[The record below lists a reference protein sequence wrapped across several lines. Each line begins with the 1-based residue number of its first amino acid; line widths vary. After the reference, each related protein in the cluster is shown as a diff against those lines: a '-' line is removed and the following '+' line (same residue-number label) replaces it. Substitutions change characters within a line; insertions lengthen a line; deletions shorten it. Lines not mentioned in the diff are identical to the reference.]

1 MIHFDEQQ
9 RVFHLQ
15 TERSSYLIQILRDG
29 YLVHLHWGGRVAQY
43 HGGNAPAHLDR
54 GFSPSPDEADR
65 TFSPDS
71 FPQEYPT
78 FGTGDFR
85 TPACQVLREDGSNV
99 GDLRYVGHRILAG
112 KPALAGL
119 PSVYTETDAEAQT
132 LEIDLQDPAD
142 GVCVTL
148 CYTVLRDFDVITRS
162 VRLHNRGAAPVR
174 LLRALSASVDFR
186 DTDFE
191 WLTLNGA
198 HVRETQV
205 HRAALRPG
213 VQSVESRRG
222 HSSHQHHPFQALLRP
237 RTDEAQ
243 GEAYGFSLVY
253 SGNFLA
259 QAEADQF
266 GTLRTNLGINPFD
279 FGWLLEPGASFQ
291 TPEAVLAYS
300 NQGLGGLSLTYNR
313 LYRTRLCRG
322 PWRDAERPVL
332 VNNWE
337 ATYFDFDA
345 DKIVALAVSAQK
357 VGIEMVVLD
366 DGWFGK
372 RDNDLSSLGDWVV
385 DKRKLPNGLKDLAR
399 RVNGLGLMFGLWF
412 EPEMVSPDSD
422 LYRAHPDW
430 CLHVP
435 NRRRTVSRNQLVLDL
450 SRPEVCDYLI
460 DAVSRVL
467 DSAPIGY
474 VKWDMNRHMTEVGSA
489 ALPPDRQRETG
500 HRYMLGLYR
509 VLETITQRFPNV
521 LFEGCSGGGG
531 RFDPGMLHYMPQTWT
546 SDNTD
551 AVCRLSIQYGTSMI
565 YPASA
570 IGSHVSA
577 VPNHQVHRST
587 PLRMRGHV
595 AMSGNLGYELDLT
608 RLPPAELD
616 EIAAQVRFYKE
627 VRRLVQFGDFIR
639 LQSPFDA
646 SLRGTETSW
655 MFVDAERQ
663 RALVMHA
670 VVLCEPQ
677 QPVQTLRLRGLDCCA
692 CYREIGSGRLYGGD
706 ELMNIGLQLPLVH
719 GDYQSWI
726 WRFERVQADR

>member
-1 MIHFDEQQ
+1 VIHFDAQQ

-15 TERSSYLIQILRDG
+15 TERSSYLVQILRDG
-29 YLVHLHWGGRVAQY
+29 YLVHLHWGGRVQQY
-43 HGGNAPAHLDR
+43 HGGNAPVHLDR
-54 GFSPSPDEADR
+54 GFSPCPDEADR

-85 TPACQVLREDGSNV
+85 TPACQVLREDGSTV
-99 GDLRYVGHRILAG
+99 GDLRYLSHRIKAG
-112 KPALAGL
+112 KPALEGL
-119 PSVYTETDAEAQT
+119 PSVYTEDAAEAQT

-148 CYTVLRDFDVITRS
+148 SYTVLRDFDVITRS
-162 VRLHNRGAAPVR
+162 VRFHNGGKAPVR

-186 DTDFE
+186 DADFE

-205 HRAALRPG
+205 HRAPLHPG

-237 RTDEAQ
+237 GTDERQ

-259 QAEADQF
+259 QAEVDQF

-322 PWRDAERPVL
+322 FWRDAERPVL

-337 ATYFDFDA
+337 ATYFNFDA
-345 DKIVALAVSAQK
+345 NKIEALAVSAQK
-357 VGIEMVVLD
+357 VGIELVVLD
-366 DGWFGK
+366 DGWFGQ

-385 DKRKLPNGLKDLAR
+385 DKRKLPNGLEDLAQ
-399 RVNGLGLMFGLWF
+399 RVTALGLKFGLWF

-435 NRRRTVSRNQLVLDL
+435 HRRRTVSRNQLVLDL

-460 DAVSRVL
+460 DAVSQVL
-467 DSAPIGY
+467 ASAPIGY

-489 ALPPDRQRETG
+489 ALPPDRQRETA

-509 VLETITQRFPNV
+509 VLEAITQRFPHV
-521 LFEGCSGGGG
+521 LFESCSGGGG

-551 AVCRLSIQYGTSMI
+551 AVCRLSIQYGTSLV

-570 IGSHVSA
+570 MGSHVSA

-608 RLPPAELD
+608 RLPQAELD
-616 EIAAQVRFYKE
+616 EIAAQVGFYKE
-627 VRRLVQFGDFIR
+627 VRGLVQFGDFIR

-646 SLRGTETSW
+646 SNRGNETSW
-655 MFVDAERQ
+655 MFVDSQ
-663 RALVMHA
+663 QHRALVMHA
-670 VVLCEPQ
+670 VVQCQPQ
-677 QPVQTLRLRGLDCCA
+677 QAVRSLRLRGLNA
-692 CYREIGSGRLYGGD
+692 SARYRELDSGRVYGGD
-706 ELMNIGLQLPLVH
+706 ELMQIGLPLPLVQ
-719 GDYQSWI
+719 GDHQSWM
-726 WRFERVQADR
+726 WRFERV

>member
-1 MIHFDEQQ
+1 MIHYDEGQ

-15 TERSSYLIQILRDG
+15 TERSSYLMQILRDG
-29 YLVHLHWGGRVAQY
+29 YLVHLHWGGRVARY
-43 HGGNAPAHLDR
+43 HGGNAPVHLDR

-78 FGTGDFR
+78 LGSGDFR
-85 TPACQVLREDGSNV
+85 TPACQVLREDGSTV
-99 GDLRYVGHRILAG
+99 SDLRYLAHRILAG
-112 KPALAGL
+112 KPTLAGL
-119 PSVYTETDAEAQT
+119 PSVYTESDAEAQT

-142 GVCVTL
+142 GLCVTL
-148 CYTVLRDFDVITRS
+148 CYTVRRDADVITRS
-162 VRLHNRGAAPVR
+162 VRFHNRGTAPVR

-186 DTDFE
+186 DTDFD

-205 HRAALRPG
+205 HRAALHPG

-259 QAEADQF
+259 QAEVDQF
-266 GTLRTNLGINPFD
+266 GTLRANLGINPFD
-279 FGWLLEPGASFQ
+279 FGWLLEPGGSFQ

-300 NQGLGGLSLTYNR
+300 RQGLGGLSLIYNR
-313 LYRTRLCRG
+313 LYRRHLCRG

-345 DKIVALAVSAQK
+345 DKIEALAVSARQ
-357 VGIEMVVLD
+357 VGIELVVLD

-385 DKRKLPNGLKDLAR
+385 DRRKLPHGLDDLAR
-399 RVNGLGLMFGLWF
+399 RVTGLGLKFGLWF

-435 NRRRTVSRNQLVLDL
+435 HRRRTVSRNQLVLDL

-460 DAVSRVL
+460 DAVSQVL
-467 DSAPIGY
+467 ASAPIGY

-489 ALPPDRQRETG
+489 ALPPERQRETA

-509 VLETITQRFPNV
+509 VLETITQRFPDV
-521 LFEGCSGGGG
+521 LFESCSGGGG

-551 AVCRLSIQYGTSMI
+551 AVCRLSIQYGTSLV
-565 YPASA
+565 YPTSA
-570 IGSHVSA
+570 MGSHVSA

-608 RLPPAELD
+608 RLPQNELD
-616 EIAAQVRFYKE
+616 GIAAQVRFYKE
-627 VRRLVQFGDFIR
+627 VRGLVQFGDFIR
-639 LQSPFDA
+639 LQSPFDL
-646 SLRGTETSW
+646 STRGNETSW
-655 MFVDAERQ
+655 MFVDAR
-663 RALVMHA
+663 RDHVMVMHA
-670 VVLCEPQ
+670 VVLCQPQ
-677 QPVQTLRLRGLDCCA
+677 QAVRSLRLRGLDGEA
-692 CYREIGSGRLYGGD
+692 RYRELDSGRVYGGD
-706 ELMNIGLQLPLVH
+706 ELMQIGLPLPLVQ
-719 GDYQSWI
+719 GDYQSWM
-726 WRFERVQADR
+726 WRFQRV

>member
-1 MIHFDEQQ
+1 MIHYDEEQ

-15 TERSSYLIQILRDG
+15 TGSSSYLMQILRDG
-29 YLVHLHWGGRVAQY
+29 YLVHLHWGGRVAHY
-43 HGGNAPAHLDR
+43 HGGHAPVHLDR
-54 GFSPSPDEADR
+54 GFSPCPDEADR

-85 TPACQVLREDGSNV
+85 TPACQVLREDGSTV
-99 GDLRYVGHRILAG
+99 SDLRYVAHRILAG

-119 PSVYTETDAEAQT
+119 PSVYTEDDAEAQT
-132 LEIDLQDPAD
+132 LEIDLQDGAD
-142 GVCVTL
+142 GLCVTL
-148 CYTVLRDFDVITRS
+148 CYTALRDFDVITRS
-162 VRLHNRGAAPVR
+162 VRFHNRGAAPVQ

-186 DTDFE
+186 DTAFD

-205 HRAALRPG
+205 HRAALHPG

-222 HSSHQHHPFQALLRP
+222 HSSHQHHPFQALLRQP
-237 RTDEAQ
+237 ADEAQ
-243 GEAYGFSLVY
+243 GEVYGFSLVY

-259 QAEADQF
+259 QAEVDQF

-279 FGWLLEPGASFQ
+279 FGWLLEPGATFQ

-300 NQGLGGLSLTYNR
+300 SQGLGALSLTYNR
-313 LYRTRLCRG
+313 LYRSRLCRG

-345 DKIVALAVSAQK
+345 DKIEALARSAQQ
-357 VGIEMVVLD
+357 VGIELVVLD

-385 DKRKLPNGLKDLAR
+385 DRRKLPHGLDDLAR
-399 RVNGLGLMFGLWF
+399 RVTGLGLKFGLWF

-435 NRRRTVSRNQLVLDL
+435 QRRRTVSRNQLVLDL

-460 DAVSRVL
+460 DAVSQVL
-467 DSAPIGY
+467 ASAPIGY

-489 ALPPDRQRETG
+489 ALPPQRQRETA

-509 VLETITQRFPNV
+509 VLETITQRFPDV
-521 LFEGCSGGGG
+521 LFESCSGGGG

-551 AVCRLSIQYGTSMI
+551 AVCRLSIQYGTSLV

-570 IGSHVSA
+570 MGAHVSA

-608 RLPPAELD
+608 RLSRAELD
-616 EIAAQVRFYKE
+616 EIAAQVRCYKE
-627 VRRLVQFGDFIR
+627 VRSLVQFGDFIR

-646 SLRGTETSW
+646 STRGNETSW
-655 MFVDAERQ
+655 MFVDAGQ
-663 RALVMHA
+663 DHVMVMHA
-670 VVLCEPQ
+670 VVLCQPQ
-677 QPVQTLRLRGLDCCA
+677 QAVRRLRLRGLDGAA
-692 CYREIGSGRLYGGD
+692 CYRELDSVRVHGGD
-706 ELMNIGLQLPLVH
+706 ELMNIGLPLPLVH
-719 GDYQSWI
+719 GDYQSWM
-726 WRFERVQADR
+726 WRFQRV

>member
-9 RVFHLQ
+9 RVFHLH
-15 TERSSYLIQILRDG
+15 TERSSYLMQILRDG
-29 YLVHLHWGGRVAQY
+29 YLVHLHWGGRVARY
-43 HGGNAPAHLDR
+43 HGGNAPVHLDR
-54 GFSPSPDEADR
+54 GFSPSPDETDR

-85 TPACQVLREDGSNV
+85 TPACQVLREDGSTV
-99 GDLRYVGHRILAG
+99 GDLRYVAHRILAG

-119 PSVYTETDAEAQT
+119 PSVYTESDAEAQT

-162 VRLHNRGAAPVR
+162 VRFENRGSTPVR

-259 QAEADQF
+259 QAEVDQF

-279 FGWLLEPGASFQ
+279 FEWLLEPGASFQ

-337 ATYFDFDA
+337 ATYFNFDA
-345 DKIVALAVSAQK
+345 DKIEALAVSAQK
-357 VGIEMVVLD
+357 VGIELVVLD

-385 DKRKLPNGLKDLAR
+385 DRRKLPHGLEDLAR
-399 RVNGLGLMFGLWF
+399 RVNGLGLKFGLWF
-412 EPEMVSPDSD
+412 EPEMISPDSD

-460 DAVSRVL
+460 DAVSHVL
-467 DSAPIGY
+467 ASAPIGY

-489 ALPPDRQRETG
+489 ALPPERQRETA

-509 VLETITQRFPNV
+509 VMEAITQRFPDV
-521 LFEGCSGGGG
+521 LFESCSGGGG

-551 AVCRLSIQYGTSMI
+551 AVCRLSIQYGTSLV
-565 YPASA
+565 YPASSM
-570 IGSHVSA
+570 GSHVSA

-587 PLRMRGHV
+587 PLNMRGHV

-608 RLPPAELD
+608 RLPQNELD
-616 EIAAQVRFYKE
+616 DIAAQVRFYKE
-627 VRRLVQFGDFIR
+627 VRGLVQFGDFIR

-646 SLRGTETSW
+646 STRGNETSW
-655 MFVDAERQ
+655 MFVDAQ
-663 RALVMHA
+663 QQQVLVMHA
-670 VVLCEPQ
+670 VVLCQPQ
-677 QPVQTLRLRGLDCCA
+677 QAVRSLRLRGLDGKA
-692 CYREIGSGRLYGGD
+692 RYRELDSGRIYGGD
-706 ELMNIGLQLPLVH
+706 ELMAIGLPLPLVQ
-719 GDYQSWI
+719 GDYQSWM
-726 WRFERVQADR
+726 WRFERV

>member
-1 MIHFDEQQ
+1 VIHFDAQQ

-15 TERSSYLIQILRDG
+15 TERSSYLVQILRDG
-29 YLVHLHWGGRVAQY
+29 YLVHLHWGGRVQQY
-43 HGGNAPAHLDR
+43 HGGNAPVHLDR
-54 GFSPSPDEADR
+54 GFSPCPDEADR

-85 TPACQVLREDGSNV
+85 TPACQVLREDGSTL
-99 GDLRYVGHRILAG
+99 GDLRYLSHRIKAG
-112 KPALAGL
+112 KPALEGL
-119 PSVYTETDAEAQT
+119 PSVYTEDAAEAQT

-148 CYTVLRDFDVITRS
+148 SYTVLRDFDVITRS
-162 VRLHNRGAAPVR
+162 VRFHNGGKAPVR

-186 DTDFE
+186 DADFE

-205 HRAALRPG
+205 HRAPLHPG

-237 RTDEAQ
+237 GTDERQ

-259 QAEADQF
+259 QAEVDQF

-322 PWRDAERPVL
+322 FWRDAERPVL

-337 ATYFDFDA
+337 ATYFNFDA
-345 DKIVALAVSAQK
+345 NKIEALAVSAQK
-357 VGIEMVVLD
+357 VGIELVVLD
-366 DGWFGK
+366 DGWFGQ

-385 DKRKLPNGLKDLAR
+385 DKRKLPNGLEDLAQ
-399 RVNGLGLMFGLWF
+399 RVTALGLKFGLWF

-435 NRRRTVSRNQLVLDL
+435 HRRRTVSRNQLVLDL

-460 DAVSRVL
+460 DAVSQVL
-467 DSAPIGY
+467 ASAPIGY

-489 ALPPDRQRETG
+489 ALPPDRQRETA

-509 VLETITQRFPNV
+509 VLEAITQRFPHV
-521 LFEGCSGGGG
+521 LFESCSGGGG

-551 AVCRLSIQYGTSMI
+551 AVCRLSIQYGTSLV

-570 IGSHVSA
+570 MGSHVSA

-608 RLPPAELD
+608 RLPQAELD
-616 EIAAQVRFYKE
+616 EIAAQVGFYKE
-627 VRRLVQFGDFIR
+627 VRGLVQFGDFIR

-646 SLRGTETSW
+646 SNRGNETSW
-655 MFVDAERQ
+655 MFVDSQ
-663 RALVMHA
+663 QHRALVMHA
-670 VVLCEPQ
+670 VVQCQPQ
-677 QPVQTLRLRGLDCCA
+677 QAVRSLRLRGLNA
-692 CYREIGSGRLYGGD
+692 SARYRELDSGRVYGGD
-706 ELMNIGLQLPLVH
+706 ELMQIGLPLPLVQ
-719 GDYQSWI
+719 GDHQSWM
-726 WRFERVQADR
+726 WRFERV

>member
-1 MIHFDEQQ
+1 MIHYDEQQ

-15 TERSSYLIQILRDG
+15 TERSSYLMQILRDG
-29 YLVHLHWGGRVAQY
+29 YLVHLHWGGRVTRY
-43 HGGNAPAHLDR
+43 HGGNAPVHLDR
-54 GFSPSPDEADR
+54 GFSPSPDETDR

-85 TPACQVLREDGSNV
+85 TPACQVLREDGSTV
-99 GDLRYVGHRILAG
+99 GDLRYQAHRILAG

-119 PSVYTETDAEAQT
+119 PSVYTESDAEAQT

-162 VRLHNRGAAPVR
+162 VRFQNRGSTPVR

-259 QAEADQF
+259 QAEVDQF

-279 FGWLLEPGASFQ
+279 FEWLLEPGASFQ
-291 TPEAVLAYS
+291 TPEAVQAYS

-337 ATYFDFDA
+337 ATYFNFDA
-345 DKIVALAVSAQK
+345 DKIEALAVSAQK
-357 VGIEMVVLD
+357 VGIELVVLD

-372 RDNDLSSLGDWVV
+372 RDNDLSSLGDWGV
-385 DKRKLPNGLKDLAR
+385 DRRKLPHGLEDLAR
-399 RVNGLGLMFGLWF
+399 RVNGLGLKFGLWF
-412 EPEMVSPDSD
+412 EPEMISPDSD

-435 NRRRTVSRNQLVLDL
+435 QRRRTESRNQLVLDL
-450 SRPEVCDYLI
+450 SRPEVCAYLI
-460 DAVSRVL
+460 DTVSHVL
-467 DSAPIGY
+467 ASAPIGY

-489 ALPPDRQRETG
+489 ALPPERQRETA

-509 VLETITQRFPNV
+509 VLEAITQRFPDV
-521 LFEGCSGGGG
+521 LFESCSGGGG

-551 AVCRLSIQYGTSMI
+551 AVCRLSIQYGSSLV

-570 IGSHVSA
+570 MGSHVSA

-587 PLRMRGHV
+587 PLNMRGHV

-608 RLPPAELD
+608 RLPQNELD
-616 EIAAQVRFYKE
+616 DIAAQVRFYKE
-627 VRRLVQFGDFIR
+627 VRGLVQFGDFIR

-646 SLRGTETSW
+646 STRGNETSW
-655 MFVDAERQ
+655 MFVDAQ
-663 RALVMHA
+663 QQQVLVMHA
-670 VVLCEPQ
+670 VVLCQPQ
-677 QPVQTLRLRGLDCCA
+677 QAARSLRLRGLDGNA
-692 CYREIGSGRLYGGD
+692 RYRELDSGRVYGGD
-706 ELMNIGLQLPLVH
+706 ELMNIGLSLPLVQ
-719 GDYQSWI
+719 GDCQSWM
-726 WRFERVQADR
+726 WRFERV

>member
-1 MIHFDEQQ
+1 MIHFDAQQ

-15 TERSSYLIQILRDG
+15 TERSSYLVQILRDG
-29 YLVHLHWGGRVAQY
+29 YLVHLHWGGRVQQY
-43 HGGNAPAHLDR
+43 HGGNAPVHLDR
-54 GFSPSPDEADR
+54 GFSPCPDEADR

-85 TPACQVLREDGSNV
+85 TPACQVLREDGSTV
-99 GDLRYVGHRILAG
+99 GDLRYLSHRIKAG
-112 KPALAGL
+112 KPALEGL
-119 PSVYTETDAEAQT
+119 PSVYTEDDAEAQT

-148 CYTVLRDFDVITRS
+148 SYTVLRDFDVITRS
-162 VRLHNRGAAPVR
+162 VRFHNGGKAPVR

-186 DTDFE
+186 DADFE

-205 HRAALRPG
+205 HRAPLHPG

-237 RTDEAQ
+237 GTDERQ

-259 QAEADQF
+259 QAEVDQF

-322 PWRDAERPVL
+322 FWRDAERPVL

-337 ATYFDFDA
+337 ATYFNFDA
-345 DKIVALAVSAQK
+345 NKIEALAVSAQK
-357 VGIEMVVLD
+357 VGIELVVLD
-366 DGWFGK
+366 DGWFGQ

-385 DKRKLPNGLKDLAR
+385 DKRKLPNGLEDLAQ
-399 RVNGLGLMFGLWF
+399 RVTALGLKFGLWF

-435 NRRRTVSRNQLVLDL
+435 HRRRTVSRNQLVLDL

-460 DAVSRVL
+460 DAVSQVL
-467 DSAPIGY
+467 ASAPIGY

-489 ALPPDRQRETG
+489 ALPPDRQRETA

-509 VLETITQRFPNV
+509 VLEAITQRFPHV
-521 LFEGCSGGGG
+521 LFESCSGGGG

-551 AVCRLSIQYGTSMI
+551 AVCRLSIQYGTSLV

-570 IGSHVSA
+570 MGSHVSA

-608 RLPPAELD
+608 RLPQAELD
-616 EIAAQVRFYKE
+616 EIAAQVGFYKE
-627 VRRLVQFGDFIR
+627 VRGLVQFGDFIR

-646 SLRGTETSW
+646 SNRGNETSW
-655 MFVDAERQ
+655 MFVDSQ
-663 RALVMHA
+663 QHRALVMHA
-670 VVLCEPQ
+670 VVQCQPQ
-677 QPVQTLRLRGLDCCA
+677 QAVRSLRLRGLNA
-692 CYREIGSGRLYGGD
+692 SARYRELDSGRVYGGD
-706 ELMNIGLQLPLVH
+706 ELMQIGLPLPLVQ
-719 GDYQSWI
+719 GDHQSWM
-726 WRFERVQADR
+726 WRFERV